1 MRHNLA
7 KHIVLALLLIS
18 ASCLLAESRPSA
30 DKVMKD
36 AEARAAAEHKN
47 IFLIFHASWCGWCT
61 QLDRFLESPEI
72 KPVIDKNFVVARLD
86 VEEAKHPEWNNP
98 GGEALMK
105 TLGTT
110 GGMPYL
116 VFLDARGKPI
126 VNSNRPSPGHAG
138 GENIGYPVAP
148 EEIAW
153 FMQMLQKGAPNM
165 TTPERK
171 LIDDSL
177 QLMAQQITSKQGH

>member
-1 MRHNLA
+1 MRHNPA
-7 KHIVLALLLIS
+7 KHIALALLLIS

-36 AEARAAAEHKN
+36 AEARATTEHKN
-47 IFLIFHASWCGWCT
+47 IFLIFHASWCGPCKE
-61 QLDRFLESPEI
+61 LDRFLESPEI
-72 KPVIDKNFVVARLD
+72 KPVIDKSFVVVHLS
-86 VEEAKHPEWNNP
+86 VEETKHPKWNNP

-105 TLGTT
+105 KLGTK
-110 GGMPYL
+110 GGVPYL
-116 VFLDARGKPI
+116 VFLDAHGKPI
-126 VNSNRPSPGHAG
+126 ADSNRPG
-138 GENIGYPVAP
+138 GDNIGYPVAP
-148 EEIAW
+148 DEIAW